1 MAGKRKSD
9 GYHDSIYRS
18 RPVCASSMYRQKKNH
33 AELISAASTGHMFRA
48 TPRNPKAKIEIRV
61 TDRFGKVYQQNVSK

>member
-9 GYHDSIYRS
+9 GYHDSIYRVD
-18 RPVCASSMYRQKKNH
+18 PYAHQVCTDKKRTMQSW
-33 AELISAASTGHMFRA
+33 ISAASTGHMFRA

>member
-1 MAGKRKSD
+1 
-9 GYHDSIYRS
+9 
-18 RPVCASSMYRQKKNH
+18 MYRQKKTMQSW
-33 AELISAASTGHMFRA
+33 ISAASTGHMFRA